1 MTSGACIVAVAGVAR
16 LQLLAACSPKSRES
30 SYIHRDHW
38 IPADDRTKVFRLF
51 GCSLR
56 PIASSLSPAP
66 GCLVLARRAALLCR
80 CAKPTGVR
88 PPNTLKSPQDDTRT
102 AGEQPIDWQN
112 CATGALDRS
121 HLAIRSAQ
129 IWVVF
134 GDAKRDIGSDSSSEL
149 G

>member
-1 MTSGACIVAVAGVAR
+1 MTSVACIVALAGVAK
-16 LQLLAACSPKSRES
+16 LQLRAARVPKSCES
-30 SYIHRDHW
+30 SYMHRDHW
-38 IPADDRTKVFRLF
+38 IPADDPTKVFRLF
-51 GCSLR
+51 ACSLT
-56 PIASSLSPAP
+56 PQVSHLTPAP